1 MIKLGTSKNLFP
13 TTPKKKNQIKN
24 KPDYGTMMRDK
35 RDSPEL
41 QCESRRKY
49 GKERR
54 KKLKEERENLKT

>member
-1 MIKLGTSKNLFP
+1 
-13 TTPKKKNQIKN
+13 
-24 KPDYGTMMRDK
+24 MMRDK

-54 KKLKEERENLKT
+54 KKLKEEREKLKT